1 VRLRILSDLH
11 LEIWPFELPA
21 AEADVV
27 VLAGDIA
34 NGAEGI
40 EWARRA
46 FDAPVIYVPGNH
58 EPYDL
63 DYGATQEAMRAAARD
78 TGVELLECGET
89 VLGGVR
95 FLGCS
100 LWTDYSLAPA
110 AGRPAV
116 IEAAR
121 KINPDYK
128 VIRNGERTFAPEDAI
143 ALHREHRAWLAQALQ
158 RPFEGTTV
166 VVTHFAP
173 HAGSIAP
180 AYASHPANPG
190 FVVDLTSMM
199 GRAPL
204 WVHGHTHSFFDY
216 TVSGTRI
223 VCNARGYPKEPTGFR
238 ADLVVEI

>member
-1 VRLRILSDLH
+1 MRLRILSDLH

-46 FDAPVIYVPGNH
+46 FDVPVIYIPGNH
-58 EPYDL
+58 EPYDR
-63 DYGATQEAMRAAARD
+63 DYGATQKAMRAAAQQ
-78 TGVELLECGET
+78 TGIELLECGET

-100 LWTDYSLAPA
+100 LWTDYSLAPEA
-110 AGRPAV
+110 ERSAV

-121 KINPDYK
+121 RINPDYN
-128 VIRNGERTFAPEDAI
+128 VIRNGARTFAPEDAI

-158 RPFEGTTV
+158 RPYDGTTV

-173 HAGSIAP
+173 HPGSIAP
-180 AYASHPANPG
+180 AYAKHPANPG
-190 FVVDLTSMM
+190 FVVNLEAMM

-204 WVHGHTHSFFDY
+204 WIHGHTHTFFDY
-216 TVSGTRI
+216 VVSGTRV
-223 VCNARGYPKEPTGFR
+223 VCNPRGYPKEPTGFR
-238 ADLVVEI
+238 ADLIVRI